1 MKINWKVRFKNPVF
15 LANLVVAIVAPILAY
30 MGISWSEITS
40 WSALGGLLF
49 DAIKNPVIVVSIIIS
64 AYNLIVDPTTA
75 GISDSKQAL
84 TYDAPKKGE

>member
-15 LANLVVAIVAPILAY
+15 LASLAAAIVAPILAY

-64 AYNLIVDPTTA
+64 VYNLIVDPTTA
-75 GISDSKQAL
+75 GISDSTQAL
-84 TYDAPKKGE
+84 TYISPKKGE